1 MKKNIVILGS
11 TGSIGQNTFNII
23 SKDKKNFDIKLLSTN
38 KNVSEII
45 KQAKEF
51 KVKNIIIND
60 YDEFI
65 KAKSKNKNKNITIFN
80 NFKDIDKILNKKEI
94 FYSMVAVSGLE
105 GLQPT
110 LILPKYSKHLAIANK
125 ESLICGWSLIQKELK
140 KYNTNFLP
148 IDSEHY
154 SIFSLINNVRKIDIR
169 KIYITASGGPFLNY
183 PIKKFKFI
191 KPAQALKHPNWKMG
205 KKITIDSATLMN
217 KVFEVIEAKNIFNIP
232 YNKIAILTH
241 PSSYVHALVMFKSGI
256 TKLLIHEPDMKI
268 PIYNSIYNSNNN
280 SLKKNIN
287 TKNLDFKIINNLDLK
302 NVNVRKFPTIK
313 LLKILPENNTLFET
327 VLITI
332 NDYLVYKFLDNKIS
346 FEELNNMLL
355 KFTLSKE
362 FTKYKKIIPKNLK
375 QINDLRELVSLK
387 MSQKVI

>member
-65 KAKSKNKNKNITIFN
+65 KAKSKNKNKNINIFN

-110 LILPKYSKHLAIANK
+110 LMLPKYSKYLAIANK

>member
-1 MKKNIVILGS
+1 MKKNVVILGS

-23 SKDKKNFDIKLLSTN
+23 KKDKKNFDIKLLSTN
-38 KNVSEII
+38 KNVPEII
-45 KQAKEF
+45 RQAKEF

-65 KAKSKNKNKNITIFN
+65 KAKLKNKDKNITIFN
-80 NFKDIDKILNKKEI
+80 KFKDIDKILNKKEI

-105 GLQPT
+105 GLLPT
-110 LILPKYSKHLAIANK
+110 LMLPKYSKYLAIANK

-140 KYNTNFLP
+140 KYKTNFLP

-154 SIFSLINNVRKIDIR
+154 SIFSLINDVSKIDIK

-280 SLKKNIN
+280 LLKKNIN
-287 TKNLDFKIINNLDLK
+287 TKSLDFKIINNLDLK
-302 NVNVRKFPTIK
+302 NVNVKKFPTIK
-313 LLKILPENNTLFET
+313 LLKKLPKNNTLFET

-332 NDYLVYKFLDNKIS
+332 NDYLVYKFLDNKIN

-355 KFTLSKE
+355 KFTLSKD
-362 FTKYKKIIPKNLK
+362 FSKYKKIIPKNLK